1 MRRWIEGGHDPI
13 QMLREKSQ
21 SLGTPTLRSFAISY
35 IEQNKSS
42 WRGSTTE
49 TSWRRNFRLHAA
61 SIAETPIDL
70 INTEMILEVLQP
82 IWMSKAGTARK
93 LRTRLE
99 QVLDAAKIAGHR
111 SGENPARWRAHLAHL
126 LPKQPQLQKGH
137 HPALPYEQ
145 IPDFLVRLKSSHGVA
160 ARALEFTALTCSR
173 ESMVLEARYGEIDR
187 NKKLWTIPARRMKSN
202 TEFRVPLSDQALSI
216 IDKVQLSNFSHD
228 DLIFPT
234 PRAIK
239 AGKPTSETKG
249 GVPMCHN
256 AMDNVMRTYA
266 PGYVPHG
273 LRSTFR
279 DWAGDETEYPRELC
293 EEALSHVV
301 GNRRLSQMPS
311 IAQAM
316 PQREPDKV
324 NVWVVA
330 KDQQPTFGKN
340 DVLAVIGD
348 DILTGGSTKRL
359 IKQVV
364 MGAV

>member
-1 MRRWIEGGHDPI
+1 
-13 QMLREKSQ
+13 
-21 SLGTPTLRSFAISY
+21 
-35 IEQNKSS
+35 
-42 WRGSTTE
+42 
-49 TSWRRNFRLHAA
+49 
-61 SIAETPIDL
+61 
-70 INTEMILEVLQP
+70 
-82 IWMSKAGTARK
+82 
-93 LRTRLE
+93 
-99 QVLDAAKIAGHR
+99 
-111 SGENPARWRAHLAHL
+111 
-126 LPKQPQLQKGH
+126 
-137 HPALPYEQ
+137 
-145 IPDFLVRLKSSHGVA
+145 
-160 ARALEFTALTCSR
+160 
-173 ESMVLEARYGEIDR
+173 
-187 NKKLWTIPARRMKSN
+187 
-202 TEFRVPLSDQALSI
+202 
-216 IDKVQLSNFSHD
+216 
-228 DLIFPT
+228 
-234 PRAIK
+234 
-239 AGKPTSETKG
+239 
-249 GVPMCHN
+249 MCHN